1 MSITSPQELEGLQ
14 AAGAVVRRVL
24 EALKSCVRPG
34 ITTGELDAVGALVMR
49 EQGARSAPAMVY
61 GFPGT
66 NLISVN
72 DEAVHGIPGDRI
84 LEDGDLVKLDLT
96 LEKDG
101 FMADAAETVAV
112 GHASDEALRL
122 IACAERA
129 FAQAMLVAR
138 QGFCVFEIGRAVER
152 RCGAMGSSSSASS

>member
-1 MSITSPQELEGLQ
+1 
-14 AAGAVVRRVL
+14 VRRVL
-24 EALKSCVRPG
+24 EALNSCVRPG

-49 EQGARSAPAMVY
+49 EQGGRSAPAMVY

-72 DEAVHGIPGDRI
+72 DEAVHGIRGDRS
-84 LEDGDLVKLDLT
+84 LEDGDLVKLDVT

-112 GHASDEALRL
+112 DHASDEAFVRS
-122 IACAERA
+122 
-129 FAQAMLVAR
+129 LVRNAHLP
-138 QGFCVFEIGRAVER
+138 GPC
-152 RCGAMGSSSSASS
+152 